1 MPISKK
7 IIHWCLVLSAIFL
20 LVTLLLEVKALRE
33 LEIAGIRIQ
42 TYQNVALGL
51 FGSAAVGCA
60 MSMATY
66 FYEKVKFLKA
76 LWFALN
82 DTCHNLAKIKNEFQV
97 LEPGG
102 FTDVH
107 GLVAFLDARLNSI
120 ETHLRILNESLKE
133 ISTSDYDGFIR
144 QSRIHF
150 VLGSLDDIKDIAN
163 RHMIHAIES
172 KISLIKLNSEL
183 RNAEPTQNLAPAVLQ
198 VQNSYVFYQTM
209 FVELETRAKYA
220 LVMLQ
225 TIERK

>member
-7 IIHWCLVLSAIFL
+7 IIHWCVVLSAIFL
-20 LVTLLLEVKALRE
+20 LATLLLEVKALRD
-33 LEIAGIRIQ
+33 LEIAGIRVQ
-42 TYQNVALGL
+42 TYQNIALGL

-76 LWFALN
+76 LRCALN
-82 DTCHNLAKIKNEFQV
+82 DTCRNLAKIGNEFQV
-97 LEPGG
+97 LEPNG

-107 GLVAFLDARLNSI
+107 SLVSFIAARLNSI

-133 ISTSDYDGFIR
+133 ISTGDYDGFVQ
-144 QSRIHF
+144 QSRIQF

-183 RNAEPTQNLAPAVLQ
+183 RSAEPTQNLAPVVLQ

-220 LVMLQ
+220 IVMLQ
-225 TIERK
+225 AIEGK